1 MLIKTERYHYG
12 VMELLIKNLLT
23 EKHPQLINNS
33 FLMQTVPDYGE
44 RSKSTPNSLFFYA

>member
-1 MLIKTERYHYG
+1 
-12 VMELLIKNLLT
+12 MELLIKNLLT

-44 RSKSTPNSLFFYA
+44 RSKSTPNSFIFLCLKNLGIKTGQ